1 MENLIKVCTLRKQL
15 SNKTSGIEKLPGIYC
30 WWFKKEEAQKLLVNL
45 PLIPDELDKI
55 QKRDIDGE
63 EYWALYFGISKDML
77 GRAKWHITQKHTTSA
92 VKYGT
97 LSTLRNTIGSLL
109 DKDMLSK
116 SEEIVNRSMD
126 DNCYW
131 EWEYC
136 QRFKKVELQE
146 LSSIDK
152 CYPLNIQENKTV
164 NKEVLKKL
172 RYIRKL
178 HKK

>member
-1 MENLIKVCTLRKQL
+1 
-15 SNKTSGIEKLPGIYC
+15 
-30 WWFKKEEAQKLLVNL
+30 
-45 PLIPDELDKI
+45 
-55 QKRDIDGE
+55 
-63 EYWALYFGISKDML
+63 ML

-131 EWEYC
+131 EWEYH
-136 QRFKKVELQE
+136 KNPKDVETAE
-146 LSSIDK
+146 LSSNEK

-164 NKEVLKKL
+164 SKKVRKEITAL
-172 RYIRKL
+172 RKS
-178 HKK
+178 HKDK